1 MLYQSAEQAPLFGQ
15 RYIEEVRQSLK
26 HNHRA
31 WSFQGKKSRHF
42 AHIDL
47 GQDWNGGWWAA
58 WHWSIHTIPDSYTG
72 TIGGSDPKDYA
83 GRSKHRAL
91 INALGFIISRLPES
105 NCGAGKEFDAI
116 RLAAKAHLGAVL
128 RAHLADIE
136 RTQDEGQ
143 QAPRARTKE
152 GKP

>member
-1 MLYQSAEQAPLFGQ
+1 MMHQALQQAPLFGQ

-26 HNHRA
+26 RSHRA
-31 WSFQGKKSRHF
+31 WSFQGKRSRHF

-47 GQDWNGGWWAA
+47 AQDAHGGWWAA

-72 TIGGSDPKDYA
+72 TIGGGGPKDYA

-91 INALGFIISRLPES
+91 IDALNAIITRLPES

-116 RLAAKAHLGAVL
+116 RLTARGALGDAL
-128 RAHLADIE
+128 RARFAEIE
-136 RTQDEGQ
+136 R
-143 QAPRARTKE
+143 KE
-152 GKP
+152 AA

>member
-1 MLYQSAEQAPLFGQ
+1 MLQHAPEQALLFRQ

-26 HNHRA
+26 HSHRA

-47 GQDWNGGWWAA
+47 AQDSNAGWWAA

-72 TIGGSDPKDYA
+72 TIGGGGPKDYA
-83 GRSKHRAL
+83 GRSKHRAI
-91 INALGFIISRLPES
+91 INALKSIIDRLPQS

-128 RAHLADIE
+128 RAHFADIE
-136 RTQDEGQ
+136 RQ
-143 QAPRARTKE
+143 QKQEAA
-152 GKP
+152 